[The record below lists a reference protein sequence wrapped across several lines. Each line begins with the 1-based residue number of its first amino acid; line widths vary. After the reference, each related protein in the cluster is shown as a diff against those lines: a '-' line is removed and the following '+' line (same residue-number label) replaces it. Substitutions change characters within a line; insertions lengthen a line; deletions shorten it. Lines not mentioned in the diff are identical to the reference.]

1 MTTKKAQYNALDIAK
16 YIIYLASQNVV
27 DEVKGEKV
35 YEGITN
41 LKLQKILYFVQVFY
55 LVKKD
60 KPLFKEYIQA
70 WQYGPVVYEVY
81 KQYKKFQSNSIVR
94 VKNTPTITD
103 QDKKFIEEIWDTFG
117 KYSTTKLIAITHAHT
132 PWQEAYKT
140 KNQVISNKSL
150 QDYYKPMFT
159 RVT

>member
-1 MTTKKAQYNALDIAK
+1 MTTKKAQYSALDVAK
-16 YIIYLASQNVV
+16 YIIYLASQNVI
-27 DEVKGEKV
+27 DEVKGEKL

-55 LVKKD
+55 LVKQD
-60 KPLFKEYIQA
+60 KPLFTDNIQA
-70 WQYGPVVYEVY
+70 WQYGPVEYEVY
-81 KQYKKFQSNSIVR
+81 KQYKKFQSNPIIK
-94 VKNTPTITD
+94 VKNTSVITE

-117 KYSTTKLIAITHAHT
+117 KYSTTKLIGITHAHT

-140 KNQVISNKSL
+140 SDQIISNKSL

-159 RVT
+159 RAT